1 MKKHMLNK
9 ISSKIFIYIT
19 PVFLFALIPSISFGS
34 AVNFGYLEGAVMS
47 LGRVIDVLVPVLV
60 ALALALFIWGLVI
73 FITQSDNDQGRAA
86 GKQKMIWGI
95 IALFVIVS
103 VWGLVNLLQQLT
115 GVGAG
120 AVVAPVSIF

>member
-1 MKKHMLNK
+1 
-9 ISSKIFIYIT
+9 
-19 PVFLFALIPSISFGS
+19 VFLFALIPSISFGS

>member
-1 MKKHMLNK
+1 MKHSLMN
-9 ISSKIFIYIT
+9 IGARTCIYLT
-19 PVFLFALIPSISFGS
+19 PAFLFALMPAVSFGS
-34 AVNFGYLEGAVMS
+34 TVNLGYFEGAVTAV
-47 LGRVIDVLVPVLV
+47 GRVIDLLVPVLV

-73 FITQSDNDQGRAA
+73 FITQSDNDQGRAS
-86 GKQKMIWGI
+86 GKQKMIWGV

-120 AVVAPVSIF
+120 AVQAPNTIF